1 MIKISR
7 RGYTEHVRLLCITT
21 ARVYNLTKRDPYP
34 KEGLLFNDILGI
46 TCSPYKDG
54 FICIHT
60 RETYED
66 RVKKEA
72 GRNLKRCFF
81 PCFKGDWLIVVEHP
95 CEFITQLFM
104 ILKRENNND
113 RFLKFETK

>member
-46 TCSPYKDG
+46 TCTPYKDG

-72 GRNLKRCFF
+72 GRNLNRCFF
-81 PCFKGDWLIVVEHP
+81 LVLRVIGLLLWSIHVNLLHNY
-95 CEFITQLFM
+95 L
-104 ILKRENNND
+104 
-113 RFLKFETK
+113 

>member
-46 TCSPYKDG
+46 TCTP
-54 FICIHT
+54 
-60 RETYED
+60 
-66 RVKKEA
+66 
-72 GRNLKRCFF
+72 
-81 PCFKGDWLIVVEHP
+81 
-95 CEFITQLFM
+95 
-104 ILKRENNND
+104 
-113 RFLKFETK
+113 